1 MNSYEIFLNLFDLNL
16 HDRYPPVALQPSL
29 GHFFSHVNGEWKKG
43 YNTDK
48 SHDILSAAGTR
59 LSNVIVVSI
68 AGGIND
74 YQVFFISLSF
84 LRVFL
89 FFVLRVKYF
98 FFLDV
103 EFLCSI

>member
-1 MNSYEIFLNLFDLNL
+1 M

-48 SHDILSAAGTR
+48 SHGIFSAAGTR

-68 AGGIND
+68 AGGVHD
-74 YQVFFISLSF
+74 YQVFLICLFFISFALQFYMSHSF
-84 LRVFL
+84 LA
-89 FFVLRVKYF
+89 
-98 FFLDV
+98 
-103 EFLCSI
+103 

>member
-1 MNSYEIFLNLFDLNL
+1 
-16 HDRYPPVALQPSL
+16 VALQPSL

-48 SHDILSAAGTR
+48 SHGIFSSAGTR

-68 AGGIND
+68 AGGVHD
-74 YQVFFISLSF
+74 YQVFLISMSSLCSIALQF
-84 LRVFL
+84 HVSHTL
-89 FFVLRVKYF
+89 

-103 EFLCSI
+103 EFLDLFEP

>member
-1 MNSYEIFLNLFDLNL
+1 M

-48 SHDILSAAGTR
+48 SHGIFSAAGTR

-68 AGGIND
+68 AGGVHD
-74 YQVFFISLSF
+74 YQVFLMSF
-84 LRVFL
+84 L
-89 FFVLRVKYF
+89 Y
-98 FFLDV
+98 
-103 EFLCSI
+103 FLCSTVLYVTLFSCLMWNFFDLLEPQDGYL